1 MQTFM
6 GRYTVDAQ
14 IGKGGMG
21 VVYRARDG
29 RLDKTVAIKVLSQ
42 TSSLSP
48 ESKARFRQEARAAA
62 ILNHPSIVNVFDF
75 AEQDGVPFIVY
86 EYVEGTRLDALI
98 AARNLTE
105 SRVIDIG
112 SQLAS
117 ALAYAHERGILH
129 RDIKPQ
135 NVIITPEGRAK
146 ILDFGLAKRTRLEFV
161 PEVSESVD
169 TKSENLS
176 FETARGTVVG
186 TVQYMSPEQ
195 IGGEQ
200 LDGRSDIFSLGIVL
214 YEMIVGTNPF
224 RGESFASTIGKIVS
238 PEAPPIPSTVMRV
251 SPDLQEIVRRSLQKR
266 REDRYPSSKMLADEL
281 ERLRTSGSDW
291 LRSQPLKQPDVQL
304 IPKTMSRVCMLL
316 LQVMYLAIYGVALF
330 YLADFIN
337 AILALVREYVTGN
350 YAAAREIARWVT
362 TVLMI
367 TGCCGIA
374 LRLYLIA
381 SVGFDDPETGIQ
393 FRKLF
398 PFLFVVDEIWALT
411 PLLLFTR
418 WRPGVTI
425 LCLAFLAYVPITQR
439 NLVRS
444 AYPSRRSSGKFES
457 ATGKAA

>member
-6 GRYTVDAQ
+6 ERYTVDAE
-14 IGKGGMG
+14 IGRGGMG

-29 RLDKTVAIKVLSQ
+29 RLGKTVAVKVLSQ

-86 EYVEGTRLDALI
+86 EYVEGTRLDTLI
-98 AARNLTE
+98 AGRNLTE
-105 SRVIDIG
+105 TRVIDIG

-135 NVIITPEGRAK
+135 NVIVTPEGRAK
-146 ILDFGLAKRTRLEFV
+146 VLDFGLAKKTRLEFV
-161 PEVSESVD
+161 PDVAESVD

-214 YEMIVGTNPF
+214 YEMIVGSNPF
-224 RGESFASTIGKIVS
+224 RGDSFASTIGKIVS
-238 PEAPPIPSTVMRV
+238 PEAPAIPAASVRV
-251 SPDLQEIVRRSLQKR
+251 SPELQEIVRRSLQKR
-266 REDRYPSSKMLADEL
+266 REDRYPSAKMLADEL
-281 ERLRTSGSDW
+281 ERLRTSGSGW
-291 LRSQPLKQPDVQL
+291 IKPQPLEQPDVLL
-304 IPKTMSRVCMLL
+304 IPKTVSRVCMIL
-316 LQVMYLAIYGVALF
+316 LQVMYLATYGVALF
-330 YLADFIN
+330 YLADFVN
-337 AILALVREYVTGN
+337 AVLGLVQEYVAGD
-350 YAAAREIARWVT
+350 YAAARVIARWVT

-398 PFLFVVDEIWALT
+398 PFLFILDEIWALT
-411 PLLLFTR
+411 PLLLYTR

-439 NLVRS
+439 NLIRS
-444 AYPSRRSSGKFES
+444 AYPSRRSGTFDRS
-457 ATGKAA
+457 TGRSV

>member
-1 MQTFM
+1 LFWSCRLHADFHGTLHRRRGDRP
-6 GRYTVDAQ
+6 GRHGCRLPRARRAARQDGR
-14 IGKGGMG
+14 GKGP
-21 VVYRARDG
+21 VSD
-29 RLDKTVAIKVLSQ
+29 
-42 TSSLSP
+42 
-48 ESKARFRQEARAAA
+48 AA

-86 EYVEGTRLDALI
+86 EYVEGTRLDTLI
-98 AARNLTE
+98 AGRNLTE
-105 SRVIDIG
+105 TRVIDIG

-135 NVIITPEGRAK
+135 NVIVTPEGRAK
-146 ILDFGLAKRTRLEFV
+146 VLDFGLAKKTRLEFV
-161 PEVSESVD
+161 PDVAESID

-214 YEMIVGTNPF
+214 YEMIVGSNPF
-224 RGESFASTIGKIVS
+224 RGDSFASTIGKIVS
-238 PEAPPIPSTVMRV
+238 PEAPAIPAASVRV
-251 SPDLQEIVRRSLQKR
+251 SPELQEIVRRSLQKR
-266 REDRYPSSKMLADEL
+266 REDRYPSAKMLADEL
-281 ERLRTSGSDW
+281 ERLRTSGSGW
-291 LRSQPLKQPDVQL
+291 VKPQPLEQPDVLL
-304 IPKTMSRVCMLL
+304 IPKTVSRVCMIL
-316 LQVMYLAIYGVALF
+316 LQVMYLATYGVALF
-330 YLADFIN
+330 YLADFVN
-337 AILALVREYVTGN
+337 AVLGLVQEYVAGD
-350 YAAAREIARWVT
+350 YAAARVIARWVT

-398 PFLFVVDEIWALT
+398 PFLFILDEIWALT
-411 PLLLFTR
+411 PLLLYTR

-439 NLVRS
+439 NLIRS
-444 AYPSRRSSGKFES
+444 AYPSRRSGTFDRS
-457 ATGKAA
+457 TGRSV

>member
-1 MQTFM
+1 MQTFL
-6 GRYTVDAQ
+6 GRYTVDAE

-29 RLDKTVAIKVLSQ
+29 RLGKTVAIKILSQ

-75 AEQDGVPFIVY
+75 DEHEGMPFIVY
-86 EYVEGTRLDALI
+86 EYVEGTRLDKLI
-98 AARNLTE
+98 SGRNLTE
-105 SRVIDIG
+105 SRIIEIG
-112 SQLAS
+112 SQIAS
-117 ALAYAHERGILH
+117 GLAYAHERGILH

-135 NVIITPEGRAK
+135 NVMITPEGRAK
-146 ILDFGLAKRTRLEFV
+146 ILDFGLAKRTRLEF
-161 PEVSESVD
+161 ERQGSEAAD

-176 FETARGTVVG
+176 FETARGTIVG

-200 LDGRSDIFSLGIVL
+200 LDGRSDIFSLGILL
-214 YEMIVGTNPF
+214 YEMVVGANPF
-224 RGESFASTIGKIVS
+224 RGESFASTIGKIV
-238 PEAPPIPSTVMRV
+238 APDTPQIPAATMPV
-251 SPDLQEIVRRSLQKR
+251 SAALQEIVRRCLNKR
-266 REDRYPSSKMLADEL
+266 RDDRYPSAKMLADEL
-281 ERLRTSGSDW
+281 ERLRSSGSGW
-291 LRSQPLKQPDVQL
+291 VRPQPLEQPDVLL
-304 IPKTMSRVCMLL
+304 IPKKMSRICMIL
-316 LQVMYLAIYGVALF
+316 LQLMYLATYGVALF
-330 YLADFIN
+330 YLGDLIN
-337 AILALVREYVTGN
+337 AVLDLVREFVTGN
-350 YAAAREIARWVT
+350 YATAREIARWVT
-362 TVLMI
+362 TVLMV

-398 PFLFVVDEIWALT
+398 PFLFALDEIWALT

-418 WRPGVTI
+418 WRPGVAI

-439 NLVRS
+439 NLIRS
-444 AYPSRRSSGKFES
+444 AYPWRRSGKFEKS
-457 ATGKAA
+457 TGKLA

>member
-6 GRYTVDAQ
+6 GRYTVDAE
-14 IGKGGMG
+14 IGRGGMG

-29 RLDKTVAIKVLSQ
+29 RLGKTVAVKVLSQ

-48 ESKARFRQEARAAA
+48 DSRARFRQEARAAA

-86 EYVEGTRLDALI
+86 EYVEGTRLDTLI
-98 AARNLTE
+98 AGRNLTE
-105 SRVIDIG
+105 TRVIEIG
-112 SQLAS
+112 GQLAG

-135 NVIITPEGRAK
+135 NVIVTPEGRAK
-146 ILDFGLAKRTRLEFV
+146 ILDFGLAKRARLEFV
-161 PEVSESVD
+161 PEVSETID

-214 YEMIVGTNPF
+214 YEMITGSNPF
-224 RGESFASTIGKIVS
+224 RGDSFASTIGKIVS
-238 PEAPPIPSTVMRV
+238 PEAPAIPATSMRV
-251 SPDLQEIVRRSLQKR
+251 SPELQEIVRRSLQKR
-266 REDRYPSSKMLADEL
+266 REDRYPSAKMLADEL
-281 ERLRTSGSDW
+281 ERLRSSGSGW
-291 LRSQPLKQPDVQL
+291 LKPQPIGEQPDVVL
-304 IPKTMSRVCMLL
+304 IPKTMSRVCAIL
-316 LQVMYLAIYGVALF
+316 LQVMYLATYGVALF
-330 YLADFIN
+330 YLGDFVN
-337 AILALVREYVTGN
+337 DVLNLVRDYVTGN
-350 YAAAREIARWVT
+350 YSAARDIARWVT

-398 PFLFVVDEIWALT
+398 PFLFILDEIWALT
-411 PLLLFTR
+411 PLLLYSK

-425 LCLAFLAYVPITQR
+425 LCLAFLAYAPIAQR
-439 NLVRS
+439 NLIRN
-444 AYPSRRSSGKFES
+444 AYPSRRSGTFDRS
-457 ATGKAA
+457 TGSSV

>member
-6 GRYTVDAQ
+6 GRYTVDAE

-29 RLDKTVAIKVLSQ
+29 RLGKTVAIKVLSQ

-98 AARNLTE
+98 AGRNLSE

-112 SQLAS
+112 SQLAG

-135 NVIITPEGRAK
+135 NVIVTPEGRAK
-146 ILDFGLAKRTRLEFV
+146 ILDFGLAKKTRLEFV
-161 PEVSESVD
+161 PEVSGSVD
-169 TKSENLS
+169 TNSENLS

-200 LDGRSDIFSLGIVL
+200 LDGRSDVFSLGIVL
-214 YEMIVGTNPF
+214 YEMIAGSNPF

-238 PEAPPIPSTVMRV
+238 PEAPPIPSTAIRV
-251 SPDLQEIVRRSLQKR
+251 SPDLQEIVRKALAKR
-266 REDRYPSSKMLADEL
+266 REDRYPSARMLADEL

-291 LRSQPLKQPDVQL
+291 LRSQPLEPPDVLL
-304 IPKTMSRVCMLL
+304 IPKTMSRVCMIL
-316 LQVMYLAIYGVALF
+316 LQVMYLLIYGVALF
-330 YLADFIN
+330 YLADFVN
-337 AILALVREYVTGN
+337 AVLGLVREYVTGD
-350 YAAAREIARWVT
+350 YAAARTIARWVT
-362 TVLMI
+362 TILMI

-393 FRKLF
+393 FRKVF
-398 PFLFVVDEIWALT
+398 PFLFAIDEIWALT

-444 AYPSRRSSGKFES
+444 AYPSRRSGRLVTS
-457 ATGKAA
+457 TGKVV

>member
-6 GRYTVDAQ
+6 ERYTVDAE
-14 IGKGGMG
+14 IGRGGMG

-29 RLDKTVAIKVLSQ
+29 RLGKTVAVKVLSQ

-86 EYVEGTRLDALI
+86 EYVEGTRLDTLI
-98 AARNLTE
+98 AGRNLTE
-105 SRVIDIG
+105 TRVIDIG

-135 NVIITPEGRAK
+135 NVIVTPEGRAK
-146 ILDFGLAKRTRLEFV
+146 VLDFGLAKKTRLEFV
-161 PEVSESVD
+161 PDVAESID

-214 YEMIVGTNPF
+214 YEMIVGSNPF
-224 RGESFASTIGKIVS
+224 RGDSFASTIGKIVS
-238 PEAPPIPSTVMRV
+238 PEAPAIPAASVRV
-251 SPDLQEIVRRSLQKR
+251 SPELQEIVRRSLQKR
-266 REDRYPSSKMLADEL
+266 REDRYPSAKMLADEL
-281 ERLRTSGSDW
+281 ERLRTSGSGW
-291 LRSQPLKQPDVQL
+291 VKPQPLEQPDVLL
-304 IPKTMSRVCMLL
+304 IPKTVSRVCMIL
-316 LQVMYLAIYGVALF
+316 LQVMYLATYGVALF
-330 YLADFIN
+330 YLADFVN
-337 AILALVREYVTGN
+337 AVLGLVQEYVAGD
-350 YAAAREIARWVT
+350 YAAARVIARWVT

-398 PFLFVVDEIWALT
+398 PFLFILDEIWALT
-411 PLLLFTR
+411 PLLLYTR

-439 NLVRS
+439 NLIRS
-444 AYPSRRSSGKFES
+444 AYPSRRSGTFDRS
-457 ATGKAA
+457 TGRSV

>member
-6 GRYTVDAQ
+6 GRYTVDGE

-29 RLDKTVAIKVLSQ
+29 RLGKTVAIKVLSQ

-75 AEQDGVPFIVY
+75 AEQDGMPFIVY

-98 AARNLTE
+98 ASRNLTE

-135 NVIITPEGRAK
+135 NVIVTPEGRAK
-146 ILDFGLAKRTRLEFV
+146 ILDFGLAKKTRLEFV
-161 PEVSESVD
+161 PEVSESED

-200 LDGRSDIFSLGIVL
+200 LDGRSDIFALGILL
-214 YEMIVGTNPF
+214 YEMIVGSNPF
-224 RGESFASTIGKIVS
+224 RGESFASTIGKIVA
-238 PEAPPIPSTVMRV
+238 PEAPSIPSTVMRV

-266 REDRYPSSKMLADEL
+266 REDRFPSARMLADEL
-281 ERLRTSGSDW
+281 ERLRTSGSNW
-291 LRSQPLKQPDVQL
+291 LRSQPLEQPDVLL
-304 IPKTMSRVCMLL
+304 IPRTMSRICMIL
-316 LQVMYLAIYGVALF
+316 LQAMYLAIYGVALF
-330 YLADFIN
+330 YLADLIN
-337 AILALVREYVTGN
+337 AVLDLVRQYVTGN

-362 TVLMI
+362 TILMI

-374 LRLYLIA
+374 LRLYLMA

-398 PFLFVVDEIWALT
+398 PFLFAIDEIWAMT
-411 PLLLFTR
+411 PLLLFAK

-439 NLVRS
+439 NLIRS
-444 AYPSRRSSGKFES
+444 AYPSRRSGRFAT
-457 ATGKAA
+457 ATGKET

>member
-6 GRYTVDAQ
+6 ERYTVDAE
-14 IGKGGMG
+14 IGRGGMG

-29 RLDKTVAIKVLSQ
+29 RLGKTVAVKVLSQ

-86 EYVEGTRLDALI
+86 EYVEGTRLDTLI
-98 AARNLTE
+98 AGRNLTE
-105 SRVIDIG
+105 TRVIDIG

-135 NVIITPEGRAK
+135 NVIVTPEGRAK
-146 ILDFGLAKRTRLEFV
+146 VLDFGLAKKTRLEFV
-161 PEVSESVD
+161 PDVAESID

-214 YEMIVGTNPF
+214 YEMIVGSNPF
-224 RGESFASTIGKIVS
+224 RGDSFASTIGKIVS
-238 PEAPPIPSTVMRV
+238 PEAPAIPAASVRV
-251 SPDLQEIVRRSLQKR
+251 SPELQEIVRRSLQKR
-266 REDRYPSSKMLADEL
+266 REDRYPSAKMLADEL
-281 ERLRTSGSDW
+281 ERLRTSGSGW
-291 LRSQPLKQPDVQL
+291 IKPQPLEQPDVLL
-304 IPKTMSRVCMLL
+304 IPKTVSRVCMIL
-316 LQVMYLAIYGVALF
+316 LQVMYLATYGVALF
-330 YLADFIN
+330 YLADFVN
-337 AILALVREYVTGN
+337 AVLGLVQEYVAGD
-350 YAAAREIARWVT
+350 YAAARVIARWVT

-398 PFLFVVDEIWALT
+398 PFLFILDEIWALT
-411 PLLLFTR
+411 PLLLYTR

-439 NLVRS
+439 NLIRS
-444 AYPSRRSSGKFES
+444 AYPSRRSGTFDRS
-457 ATGKAA
+457 TGRSV